1 MAATKTGKG
10 YWLVAADGGLFTF
23 GDAAFHGS
31 LGSLRLVSPIV
42 AMARTPSGGGY
53 WMVARDG
60 GVFALGNAHY
70 YGRVSLDASARAA
83 DIARR
88 PTGDGYWV
96 VADVEP

>member
-1 MAATKTGKG
+1 
-10 YWLVAADGGLFTF
+10 
-23 GDAAFHGS
+23 
-31 LGSLRLVSPIV
+31 
-42 AMARTPSGGGY
+42 MARTPSGGGY